1 MIIKQLESASSTGKM
16 AYLVLCLEGY
26 LLEKMPERDWT
37 PILEILWQVTSSECC
52 LDLWSDNVVEI
63 IPSLFFETPGYQDFD
78 YLTEDQY
85 RKIAVL
91 YQNVSAA
98 WEDLVSAVQHAAPL
112 YANGT
117 RGCCEYADEDVDFV
131 AEVMRREGVPLPDVD
146 IASLSPKPAHGE
158 PDKPIDAAQLS
169 RVLDYQ
175 P

>member
-1 MIIKQLESASSTGKM
+1 MIVKRLEGASNTGKM
-16 AYLVLCLEGY
+16 AYLVLCLEDY

-37 PILEILWQVTSSECC
+37 PILEILWRVTDGDCC
-52 LDLWSDNVVEI
+52 LDLWSDAVVEI
-63 IPSLFFETPGYQDFD
+63 IPSLFFETPGYQEFD
-78 YLTEDQY
+78 CLTEEQY
-85 RKIAVL
+85 HKIRLL
-91 YQNVSAA
+91 YQDIPAV

-131 AEVMRREGVPLPDVD
+131 VETMRREDVPLPVID
-146 IASLSPKPAHGE
+146 IALLSPKPARGE
-158 PDKPIDAAQLS
+158 LDKPIDAAKLS